1 MSSVTPEDLLPWKD
15 PDELLKVL
23 GRVEKSDRA
32 LLHGAVKQL
41 LEHEDEDIREEA
53 LRIVAVHWTLADVRA
68 KAIEMLQI
76 DDEPSVRRT
85 AAYAVASLA
94 KDTTRDSDTQL
105 LLDVLRNDS
114 EQEEVRRA
122 AYEALLLLHGRDE
135 FPPMN
140 RDVSA
145 SALVRDPWLR
155 EL

>member
-1 MSSVTPEDLLPWKD
+1 MSSITPEDLLPWND
-15 PDELLKVL
+15 PDELLQLL

-32 LLHGAVKQL
+32 GLQEAVKTL
-41 LEHEDEDIREEA
+41 LEHEDEDVREEA
-53 LRIVAVHWTLADVRA
+53 LRVAAISWTLDELHE
-68 KAIEMLQI
+68 KSMEMLRF

-85 AAYAVASLA
+85 AAYAIAALA
-94 KDTTRDSDTQL
+94 KESSRLADTEL
-105 LLDVLRNDS
+105 LLDVLRNSS

-122 AYEALLLLHGRDE
+122 AYEGLLLIHGRKN

-145 SALVRDPWLR
+145 RSLMQDPWLR